1 MSTLNRQLLKIQ
13 IGTGTKA
20 NILKTKTN
28 NTAWNGE
35 TARSTDTNELYVY
48 DSTASQW
55 NKSPF
60 PLVAQSPNPDIGLY
74 QDSSAIGIF
83 PADTS
88 GNAGH
93 IVNYWLEDVV
103 VGSSGKTTTGGLR
116 FNGGYLQVY
125 ANSTWNNVVVGFTFS
140 ELAGYGYALT
150 HQPTGLTYPLEVMS
164 GNSIT
169 NLGLNGLPITQGYIT
184 DMGAYPSY
192 QSVGGRII

>member
-1 MSTLNRQLLKIQ
+1 MSTLNRQLLKLQ
-13 IGTGTKA
+13 VGTGTKA

-28 NTAWNGE
+28 NMAWNGE
-35 TARSTDTNELYVY
+35 LAYSTDTNELYVY

-55 NKSPF
+55 KKVPF
-60 PLVAQSPNPDIGLY
+60 VLVTQSPSPDMGLH
-74 QDSSAIGIF
+74 QDSSAIGIYA
-83 PADTS
+83 ADTS

-103 VGSSGKTTTGGLR
+103 VGASGKTTTGGLR
-116 FNGGYLQVY
+116 FYGGYLQVY

-192 QSVGGRII
+192 QSVGGRVI